1 MRMGDELWVI
11 AIGTDL
17 LAMALLVGT
26 MMIAVLAG
34 LRLWLA
40 GRRAAGVLGALGASM
55 VGVASFLMPVE
66 LAFFAS
72 MDSSSRNVFDMLE
85 EIFDEPWFLMAWA
98 VLMGLSALPALL
110 SGMALWMAMPRIHP
124 EDSHAE
130 DPPTGTDQGQSEPV
144 R

>member
-1 MRMGDELWVI
+1 MTLFDDLWFI
-11 AIGTDL
+11 AIGVDL
-17 LAMALLVGT
+17 LTMGLLIGT

-66 LAFFAS
+66 LAFFAA
-72 MDSSSRNVFDMLE
+72 MDSSRRTVFDMLE
-85 EIFDEPWFLMAWA
+85 EVFEEPWFLMAWA
-98 VLMGLSALPALL
+98 GLMGLSALPALL
-110 SGMALWMAMPRIHP
+110 SGLALWLALPRVVDAGP
-124 EDSHAE
+124 EGPVRSPH
-130 DPPTGTDQGQSEPV
+130 DQGQSDPV